1 MCSQP
6 KAPKLKLEATLN
18 YHLNFSVIEYT
29 WYTLL
34 INYNDYYDSIFLF
47 VILY

>member
-29 WYTLL
+29 YTLL
-34 INYNDYYDSIFLF
+34 DQYQLQ
-47 VILY
+47 L